1 MKKRVFRKNNRSRMR
16 FTFHSYGTHIEFDPF
31 DIITDDRI
39 LNEANMFESMTR
51 LDLYRA
57 EVRMAN
63 NKHVYILDNT
73 GKTVSV

>member
-1 MKKRVFRKNNRSRMR
+1 MKKRIFRKDNRKNVKY
-16 FTFHSYGTHIEFDPF
+16 TFHSYGTHIEFNPY

-57 EVRMAN
+57 EVKMAN
-63 NKHVYILDNT
+63 AKHVYILDNK
-73 GKTVSV
+73 GKTVPV